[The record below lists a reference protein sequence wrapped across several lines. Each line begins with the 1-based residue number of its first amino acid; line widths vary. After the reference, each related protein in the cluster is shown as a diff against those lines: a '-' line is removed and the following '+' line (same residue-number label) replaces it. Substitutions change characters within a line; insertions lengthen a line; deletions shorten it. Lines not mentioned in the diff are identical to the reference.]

1 MVEFSTGVIEFDF
14 GSEFCKGNRGI
25 IDLKK
30 TSCGV
35 GMHFGNFR
43 VYSVKIGNLKKG
55 FGCLPENAG
64 CIPSAVVMRTADGMH
79 PAFSG
84 RHTKHF

>member
-1 MVEFSTGVIEFDF
+1 M
-14 GSEFCKGNRGI
+14 GI

-30 TSCGV
+30 TSYRV

-43 VYSVKIGNLKKG
+43 VYSVKIGKS
-55 FGCLPENAG
+55 FGCLPENAV
-64 CIPSAVVMRTADGMH
+64 CIPTAVGMMTTADGIH

-84 RHTKHF
+84 RHPKLF